1 MDVDNSYEKLSE
13 ADKKIIDAMFA
24 HSHLKREP
32 VKNDQSNDGEGFSL
46 EQYGHVPLDIEI
58 VDVVQ
63 DGLETKAILLLE
75 RDGQYI
81 GRFDVDLDP
90 EKLEVDR
97 EKIISTS
104 NYPYESAMLIDSA
117 LKRHCDEKKILPP
130 LTDAKVESWVSEFF
144 GEGFSLEKSGDDHH
158 LVSQRGIW
166 AKGGELSAV
175 INRVEKSLICDRQ
188 FLMEVSRSINGPEN
202 LQSTDGEYVS
212 RSVAFAREKVLHA
225 IENRPDRLMNDKRN
239 IFENSGDDIPKF
251 TQKSSI

>member
-13 ADKKIIDAMFA
+13 TDKKIIDAMFA

-32 VKNDQSNDGEGFSL
+32 VENDQSNDGEGFSL

-58 VDVVQ
+58 VEVVQ

-81 GRFDVDLDP
+81 GRFDVELDP
-90 EKLEVDR
+90 ETLEVDR
-97 EKIISTS
+97 EKIISEAD
-104 NYPYESAMLIDSA
+104 YPYESAALIDSA
-117 LKRHCDEKKILPP
+117 LKKHCEEKKISPP
-130 LTDAKVESWVSEFF
+130 LTDSKVGSWVSEYF
-144 GEGFSLEKSGDDHH
+144 GEGFSLEKSGEDHH

-166 AKGGELSAV
+166 AKGGELSV
-175 INRVEKSLICDRQ
+175 IINRVEKSLVCDRQ
-188 FLMEVSRSINGPEN
+188 FLMEVSRSITGPDN
-202 LQSTDGEYVS
+202 LQSTGGEYLS

-239 IFENSGDDIPKF
+239 IFENSYDDLPKF
-251 TQKSSI
+251 ASKISI